1 MSYRLTVASVFWA
14 LWAPV
19 SWANMVVHDPI
30 GWASNAVEEVTNY
43 TLWLKHEAD
52 AAATELNT
60 LHTYEQEIVQL
71 ARLGDPAALAEL
83 TGVKDI
89 LAIYQDYAQI
99 NYDFQR
105 MQTYFNP
112 VSYQYDMASILNTY
126 RQPNWQGML
135 AYGGTAY
142 VPAAGN
148 YQFATASFNTAKTA
162 QQTIQSLTT
171 QRQNLQTQRDS
182 ALQSLQSATT
192 QSDVQKWTAILQ
204 TLNSSISH
212 IDAQIHQVNQ
222 EVNLQQAQIS
232 AGQAVYQAS
241 QREQLGASMLNGVER
256 DLGSFNRVTANYLQP
271 VHWNNTSGGGVTPN
285 SASMNIPS
293 GGGVVIQ

>member
-1 MSYRLTVASVFWA
+1 MSYRLVVVSVFWA

-30 GWASNAVEEVTNY
+30 GWASNAVDEIANY

-71 ARLGDPAALAEL
+71 ARLGDPAALAQL

-99 NYDFQR
+99 TYDFQR

-112 VSYQYDMASILNTY
+112 ASYQYDMASILNTY

-148 YQFATASFNTAKTA
+148 YQFATASFNTTKTA

-192 QSDVQKWTAILQ
+192 QSDVQKWTAVLQ

-212 IDAQIHQVNQ
+212 IDAQIQQVNQ
-222 EVNLQQAQIS
+222 QVSLRQAQLS
-232 AGQAVYQAS
+232 AGQAVYQAT

-271 VHWNNTSGGGVTPN
+271 VHWNNISGGSVTPN
-285 SASMNIPS
+285 NATMNIPS

>member
-1 MSYRLTVASVFWA
+1 MSYRLILVSVFWA
-14 LWAPV
+14 LSAPV

-71 ARLGDPAALAEL
+71 ARLGDPAALAQL

-99 NYDFQR
+99 TYDFQR

-112 VSYQYDMASILNTY
+112 ASYQYDMNSILYTY

-148 YQFATASFNTAKTA
+148 YQFATASFNTVKTA
-162 QQTIQSLTT
+162 QQTTQSLTT
-171 QRQNLQTQRDS
+171 QRQN
-182 ALQSLQSATT
+182 
-192 QSDVQKWTAILQ
+192 LQ

-212 IDAQIHQVNQ
+212 IDAQIQQVT
-222 EVNLQQAQIS
+222 LQQAQLS
-232 AGQAVYQAS
+232 AGQTVYQAT

-256 DLGSFNRVTANYLQP
+256 DPGSFSRVTANYLQP
-271 VHWNNTSGGGVTPN
+271 LHWNNTSGGSVTPN
-285 SASMNIPS
+285 STIMNIPS
-293 GGGVVIQ
+293 GGGVV

>member
-1 MSYRLTVASVFWA
+1 MSYRLILVSVFWA
-14 LWAPV
+14 LCAPM
-19 SWANMVVHDPI
+19 SWAHMVVHDPI

-71 ARLGDPAALAEL
+71 ARLGDPAALAQL

-126 RQPNWQGML
+126 RQSNWQGML

-192 QSDVQKWTAILQ
+192 QSDVQKWTAVLQ

-212 IDAQIHQVNQ
+212 IDAQIQQVNQ
-222 EVNLQQAQIS
+222 QVNLQQAQIS
-232 AGQAVYQAS
+232 AGQAVYQTS
-241 QREQLGASMLNGVER
+241 QREQMGASMLNGVER
-256 DLGSFNRVTANYLQP
+256 DLGSFSRVTANYLQP
-271 VHWNNTSGGGVTPN
+271 VHWNNTSGGGATPN
-285 SASMNIPS
+285 SATMNIPS
-293 GGGVVIQ
+293 GVGVVIQ

>member
-1 MSYRLTVASVFWA
+1 MSYRLILVSVFWA
-14 LWAPV
+14 LSAPV
-19 SWANMVVHDPI
+19 SWANVVVHDPI

-52 AAATELNT
+52 AAATELNA
-60 LHTYEQEIVQL
+60 LHTCEQEIVQL
-71 ARLGDPAALAEL
+71 ARLGDPAALAQL

-99 NYDFQR
+99 TYDFQR

-126 RQPNWQGML
+126 RQPNWRGML

-148 YQFATASFNTAKTA
+148 YQFGTASFNTAKTA

-192 QSDVQKWTAILQ
+192 QSDVQKWTAVLQ

-212 IDAQIHQVNQ
+212 IDAQIQQ
-222 EVNLQQAQIS
+222 VNLQQAQIS

>member
-1 MSYRLTVASVFWA
+1 MSYRLIVASVFLA
-14 LWAPV
+14 LWAPA

-71 ARLGDPAALAEL
+71 ARLGDPAALAQL

-99 NYDFQR
+99 TYDFQR

-112 VSYQYDMASILNTY
+112 ASYQYDMNSILYTY

-162 QQTIQSLTT
+162 QETIQSLTT
-171 QRQNLQTQRDS
+171 QRQNLQTRRDS

-192 QSDVQKWTAILQ
+192 QSDVQKWTAVLQ

-212 IDAQIHQVNQ
+212 IDAQIQQVNQ
-222 EVNLQQAQIS
+222 QVSLQQAQLS
-232 AGQAVYQAS
+232 AGQAVYQAT

-271 VHWNNTSGGGVTPN
+271 VHWNNISGGSVTPN
-285 SASMNIPS
+285 NATMNIPS
-293 GGGVVIQ
+293 GGWVVIQ

>member
-1 MSYRLTVASVFWA
+1 
-14 LWAPV
+14 
-19 SWANMVVHDPI
+19 MVVHDPI

-71 ARLGDPAALAEL
+71 ARLGDPAALAQL

-99 NYDFQR
+99 TYDFQR

-112 VSYQYDMASILNTY
+112 ASYQYDMASILYTY

-142 VPAAGN
+142 VPAVGN

-192 QSDVQKWTAILQ
+192 QSDVQKWTAVLQ

-212 IDAQIHQVNQ
+212 IDAQIQQVNQ
-222 EVNLQQAQIS
+222 QVSLQQAQLS

-256 DLGSFNRVTANYLQP
+256 DLGSFSRVTANYLQP
-271 VHWNNTSGGGVTPN
+271 VHWNNTSGGSVTPN
-285 SASMNIPS
+285 SAIMNIPS

>member
-1 MSYRLTVASVFWA
+1 MSYRLILVSVFWA
-14 LWAPV
+14 LSAPV

-60 LHTYEQEIVQL
+60 LHTCEQEIVQL
-71 ARLGDPAALAEL
+71 ARLGDPAALAQL

-99 NYDFQR
+99 TYDF
-105 MQTYFNP
+105 
-112 VSYQYDMASILNTY
+112 
-126 RQPNWQGML
+126 QGML

-142 VPAAGN
+142 VPTSGN

-162 QQTIQSLTT
+162 QQTIQSLTA

-182 ALQSLQSATT
+182 ALQSLQSAAT
-192 QSDVQKWTAILQ
+192 QSDVQKWTAVLQ

-212 IDAQIHQVNQ
+212 IDAQIQQVNQ
-222 EVNLQQAQIS
+222 QVSLQQAQLS
-232 AGQAVYQAS
+232 AGQAVYQAT

-256 DLGSFNRVTANYLQP
+256 DLGSFSRVTADYNQP
-271 VHWNNTSGGGVTPN
+271 FYWNSSSGGASNNTIP
-285 SASMNIPS
+285 MNIPS

>member
-1 MSYRLTVASVFWA
+1 MRTLLVVAIVTTF
-14 LWAPV
+14 V
-19 SWANMVVHDPI
+19 SRSGANMVVHDPI
-30 GWASNAVEEVTNY
+30 GWASNAVDEIANY
-43 TLWLKHEAD
+43 TLWLRHEAD

-71 ARLGDPAALAEL
+71 ARLGDPAALAQL

-99 NYDFQR
+99 TYDFQR

-112 VSYQYDMASILNTY
+112 ANYQYDVASILNTY

-148 YQFATASFNTAKTA
+148 YQFATASFNTVKTA

-192 QSDVQKWTAILQ
+192 QSDVQKWTAVLQ

-212 IDAQIHQVNQ
+212 IDGQIQQVNQ
-222 EVNLQQAQIS
+222 QVTLQQAQLS
-232 AGQAVYQAS
+232 AGQTVYQAS
-241 QREQLGASMLNGVER
+241 QREQMGASMLNGVER
-256 DLGSFNRVTANYLQP
+256 DLGSFSRVTANYLQP
-271 VHWNNTSGGGVTPN
+271 VHWNNTSGGSVTPN
-285 SASMNIPS
+285 SAIMNIPS

>member
-1 MSYRLTVASVFWA
+1 
-14 LWAPV
+14 
-19 SWANMVVHDPI
+19 
-30 GWASNAVEEVTNY
+30 
-43 TLWLKHEAD
+43 
-52 AAATELNT
+52 
-60 LHTYEQEIVQL
+60 
-71 ARLGDPAALAEL
+71 
-83 TGVKDI
+83 
-89 LAIYQDYAQI
+89 
-99 NYDFQR
+99 
-105 MQTYFNP
+105 
-112 VSYQYDMASILNTY
+112 MASILNTY

-171 QRQNLQTQRDS
+171 QRQNLQMQRDS

-192 QSDVQKWTAILQ
+192 QSDVQKWTAVLQ

-212 IDAQIHQVNQ
+212 IDAQIQQVNQ
-222 EVNLQQAQIS
+222 QVNLQQAQLS

-256 DLGSFNRVTANYLQP
+256 DLGSFNRVTAKYLQP
-271 VHWNNTSGGGVTPN
+271 VHWNNTSGGSVTPN
-285 SASMNIPS
+285 NAIMNIPS

>member
-1 MSYRLTVASVFWA
+1 MSYRLTLASVFWA

-71 ARLGDPAALAEL
+71 ARLGDPAALAQL

-99 NYDFQR
+99 TYDFQR

-112 VSYQYDMASILNTY
+112 ASYRYDMNSILYTY

-135 AYGGTAY
+135 AYGGTPY

-148 YQFATASFNTAKTA
+148 YQFAAARFHTAKNA
-162 QQTIQSLTT
+162 QPTNQTLSRL
-171 QRQNLQTQRDS
+171 RQNLPTQRDS

-192 QSDVQKWTAILQ
+192 PSDVQKRATAL
-204 TLNSSISH
+204 
-212 IDAQIHQVNQ
+212 
-222 EVNLQQAQIS
+222 
-232 AGQAVYQAS
+232 
-241 QREQLGASMLNGVER
+241 
-256 DLGSFNRVTANYLQP
+256 
-271 VHWNNTSGGGVTPN
+271 
-285 SASMNIPS
+285 
-293 GGGVVIQ
+293 

>member
-1 MSYRLTVASVFWA
+1 MSYRLIVTSVFVA
-14 LWAPV
+14 LSAPV
-19 SWANMVVHDPI
+19 SWANLVVHDPI

-71 ARLGDPAALAEL
+71 ARLGDPAALAQL

-99 NYDFQR
+99 TYDIQR
-105 MQTYFNP
+105 MQSYLNP
-112 VSYQYDMASILNTY
+112 ASYQYDLNSIQNTY

-192 QSDVQKWTAILQ
+192 QSDVQKWTAVLQ

-212 IDAQIHQVNQ
+212 IDAQIQQVGQ
-222 EVNLQQAQIS
+222 QVSLQQAQIS
-232 AGQAVYQAS
+232 AGQAVYQAT
-241 QREQLGASMLNGVER
+241 QREQMGASMLNGMER
-256 DLGSFNRVTANYLQP
+256 DLGSFSRVTGNYLQP
-271 VHWNNTSGGGVTPN
+271 VHWNTMSSGGAVPN
-285 SASMNIPS
+285 SATMNIPAGS
-293 GGGVVIQ
+293 GVVIQ

>member
-1 MSYRLTVASVFWA
+1 MMMRTLLVVAIVTTF
-14 LWAPV
+14 V
-19 SWANMVVHDPI
+19 SRIGANMVVHDPI
-30 GWASNAVEEVTNY
+30 GWASNAVDEIANY
-43 TLWLKHEAD
+43 TLWLRHEAD

-60 LHTYEQEIVQL
+60 LHAYEQEVVQL
-71 ARLGDPAALAEL
+71 ARLGDPAALAQL

-99 NYDFQR
+99 TYDFQR

-112 VSYQYDMASILNTY
+112 ASYRYDMASILYTY

-192 QSDVQKWTAILQ
+192 QSDVQKWTAVLQ

-212 IDAQIHQVNQ
+212 IDAQIQQVNQ
-222 EVNLQQAQIS
+222 QVNLQQAQIS
-232 AGQAVYQAS
+232 AGQAVYQSS

-256 DLGSFNRVTANYLQP
+256 DLGSFSRVTTNYLQP
-271 VHWNNTSGGGVTPN
+271 VHWNNTNGG
-285 SASMNIPS
+285 AA
-293 GGGVVIQ
+293 

>member
-1 MSYRLTVASVFWA
+1 MSYRLMLISVFWA
-14 LWAPV
+14 LCVPV
-19 SWANMVVHDPI
+19 SRANMVVHDPI

-71 ARLGDPAALAEL
+71 ARLGDPAALAQL

-99 NYDFQR
+99 TYDFQR

-112 VSYQYDMASILNTY
+112 ASYQYDMASILNTY

-171 QRQNLQTQRDS
+171 QRQNLQTQRDG

-192 QSDVQKWTAILQ
+192 QSDVQKWTAVLQ

-212 IDAQIHQVNQ
+212 IDAQIQQ
-222 EVNLQQAQIS
+222 VNLQQAQIS

-256 DLGSFNRVTANYLQP
+256 DLGSFNRVTSNYLEP
-271 VHWNNTSGGGVTPN
+271 VYWNNGTGGAANNTTP
-285 SASMNIPS
+285 MNIPS
-293 GGGVVIQ
+293 DGGVVIQ

>member
-1 MSYRLTVASVFWA
+1 MSYRLIVASVFWA
-14 LWAPV
+14 LSAPV

-71 ARLGDPAALAEL
+71 ARLGDPAALAQL

-99 NYDFQR
+99 TYDFQR

-112 VSYQYDMASILNTY
+112 ASYQYDMASILNTY

-192 QSDVQKWTAILQ
+192 QSDVQKWTAVLQ

-212 IDAQIHQVNQ
+212 IDAQIQQVNQ
-222 EVNLQQAQIS
+222 QVNLQQAQTLGRTSCVSSES
-232 AGQAVYQAS
+232 AGAARRLDA
-241 QREQLGASMLNGVER
+241 QRS
-256 DLGSFNRVTANYLQP
+256 
-271 VHWNNTSGGGVTPN
+271 
-285 SASMNIPS
+285 
-293 GGGVVIQ
+293 